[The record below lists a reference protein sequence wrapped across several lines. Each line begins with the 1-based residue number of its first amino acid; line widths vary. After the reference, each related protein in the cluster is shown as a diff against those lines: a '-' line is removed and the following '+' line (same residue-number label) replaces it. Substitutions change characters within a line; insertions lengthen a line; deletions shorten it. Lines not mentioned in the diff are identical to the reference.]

1 MPMLAV
7 CPDRAK
13 ISLKSMSSP
22 HPGLTPQRPLLRA
35 LRSVG
40 SRSRALGRI
49 VGLLPGNPILRRAR
63 LLSVYKWI

>member
-1 MPMLAV
+1 
-7 CPDRAK
+7 
-13 ISLKSMSSP
+13 MSSP